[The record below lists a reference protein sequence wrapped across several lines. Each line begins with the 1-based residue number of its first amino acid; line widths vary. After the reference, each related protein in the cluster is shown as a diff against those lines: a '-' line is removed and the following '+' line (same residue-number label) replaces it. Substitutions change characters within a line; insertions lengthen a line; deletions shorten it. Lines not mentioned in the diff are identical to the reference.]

1 MFTAESSFVGS
12 SLGFGRCVTH
22 SKFLGE
28 GLAGLAGL
36 AGLSKP
42 VFVRIRLSERLFL
55 VWGKT
60 ILIKFRAQRIKPL
73 LLVMACSLM
82 MGPEDSTFRTQAS
95 ICWVRPHSVGADWSV
110 IHPTQRGRRRELGGK
125 QPVNLWEKNE
135 ADMESSVLKRDRGKL
150 GGAVLSKKPIGETG
164 RLKFTDFSLAELWW
178 PLIDW
183 AVAGHREK
191 FPSFCCAELS
201 SAVSWWRGRICH
213 IVLEMVCAWMSLSGP
228 LTPFGEVSL
237 YWFFTVRK
245 MTIFLWIAE
254 IWVHFFFFF
263 FFWLF

>member
-36 AGLSKP
+36 AGLSKL

-95 ICWVRPHSVGADWSV
+95 ICWVRPHSVGAD
-110 IHPTQRGRRRELGGK
+110 
-125 QPVNLWEKNE
+125 
-135 ADMESSVLKRDRGKL
+135 
-150 GGAVLSKKPIGETG
+150 
-164 RLKFTDFSLAELWW
+164 
-178 PLIDW
+178 
-183 AVAGHREK
+183 
-191 FPSFCCAELS
+191 
-201 SAVSWWRGRICH
+201 
-213 IVLEMVCAWMSLSGP
+213 
-228 LTPFGEVSL
+228 
-237 YWFFTVRK
+237 
-245 MTIFLWIAE
+245 
-254 IWVHFFFFF
+254 
-263 FFWLF
+263 